1 MSSYPLYYPMPKA
14 ILAYRDIISLFQG
27 GLHTIIT
34 SVSEIS
40 GISAKTLLTCSII
53 CGPNGHPIEVNVIST
68 VHKPSSS
75 TSTLYT
81 KPKLTISIPNSGSIT
96 ISRAP
101 KILSFSASSISI
113 TSLKFSLH
121 QYIKY
126 PTKRQ

>member
-81 KPKLTISIPNSGSIT
+81 KPKLTISILTQDLLPFQERLRYYLLVLLPLVS
-96 ISRAP
+96 P
-101 KILSFSASSISI
+101 L
-113 TSLKFSLH
+113 
-121 QYIKY
+121 
-126 PTKRQ
+126 